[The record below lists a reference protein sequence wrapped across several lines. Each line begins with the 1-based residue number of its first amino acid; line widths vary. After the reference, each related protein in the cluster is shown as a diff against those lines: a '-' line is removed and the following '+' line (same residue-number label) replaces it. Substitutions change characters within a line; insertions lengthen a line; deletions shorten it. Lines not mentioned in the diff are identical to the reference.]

1 MLSSTLEVET
11 ANNSIAGWSDCFVH
25 VWPVSLTKDGERKT
39 LFEVEING
47 SHSSD
52 PNHLDPSCPQCRRLR
67 SMLYNIANRVVASIS
82 RDTRNSVVLEVYS
95 DADRVVIPPQNG
107 HQPAV
112 VVSIGVHAVSTFA
125 ETPEVAAVISEIKTR
140 LGSFEIREL

>member
-11 ANNSIAGWSDCFVH
+11 IDNAIAGWSDCFVH
-25 VWPVSLTKDGERKT
+25 VWPVSLTKDGDRKT
-39 LFEVEING
+39 TFEVEING

-67 SMLYNIANRVVASIS
+67 SMLFNIANRVVAGAS
-82 RDTRNSVVLEVYS
+82 TGARNSVVLDVYS
-95 DADRVVIPPQNG
+95 DAARVVIPPQNG

-112 VVSIGVHAVSTFA
+112 VVSIGVHAASSFA
-125 ETPEVAAVISEIKTR
+125 ETPEVAAVISELKTA
-140 LGSFEIREL
+140 LGRFGIREL

>member
-11 ANNSIAGWSDCFVH
+11 LDNSIAGWADCFVH
-25 VWPVSLTKDGERKT
+25 VWPVSLTKDGERQT

-52 PNHLDPSCPQCRRLR
+52 PNHIDPSCPQCRRLR
-67 SMLYNIANRVVASIS
+67 SMLYNIATRVVASIS
-82 RDTRNSVVLEVYS
+82 SDVRNSVVLDVYS
-95 DADRVVIPPQNG
+95 DVDRVVIPPQNG

-125 ETPEVAAVISEIKTR
+125 ETPEVVAVISELKAA
-140 LGSFEIREL
+140 LGRFGIREL